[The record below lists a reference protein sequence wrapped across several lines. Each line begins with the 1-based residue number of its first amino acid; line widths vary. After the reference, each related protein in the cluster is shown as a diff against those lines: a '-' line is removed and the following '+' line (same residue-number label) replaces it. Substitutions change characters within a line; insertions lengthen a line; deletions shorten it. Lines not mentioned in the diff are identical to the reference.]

1 MSPVG
6 KAAAVE
12 GEAKECTAG
21 AVSEVCCKV
30 VINTVGADGRIVGGP
45 SVGSFEAIEGY
56 GDTVGAMWR
65 RHQQVELQEVDV
77 AARHQCR
84 WRIRD
89 WKSVQM
95 LASTQTEQ

>member
-1 MSPVG
+1 VLPGG

-56 GDTVGAMWR
+56 GDTVGATSRWQM
-65 RHQQVELQEVDV
+65 DV
-77 AARHQCR
+77 
-84 WRIRD
+84 
-89 WKSVQM
+89 
-95 LASTQTEQ
+95 